1 MSLQSD
7 GHEKLLVLE
16 FYLISRQNHFSFDNF
31 IFNKN
36 SWKEQSVNPGGCFY
50 SWLIVVMTKILIKP
64 NSDTR
69 TIVND
74 KSLISTTLKFLPVV
88 LPESSK
94 LRNDQP

>member
-16 FYLISRQNHFSFDNF
+16 FYLISRHNHFSFDNF
-31 IFNKN
+31 IFNKK
-36 SWKEQSVNPGGCFY
+36 SRKEQSVNPGGCFY

-64 NSDTR
+64 NSDTS

-74 KSLISTTLKFLPVV
+74 KSLISTTLKFLP
-88 LPESSK
+88 ESSK